1 MEIEVQGINIY
12 YDVIGEGRPIVMLHG
27 GYVDHRH
34 MVADMEPLFEK
45 HPNWKRIYPDL
56 PGHGKTPAKDWLINQ
71 EQVLEIVLGFIDKVI
86 PGENFALAGN
96 SRGGY
101 LARGVMYKRPTAV
114 DGALLIVPA
123 RYGIAPAS
131 SVPLHITLVTAESA
145 LAELKPSETGT
156 GLFELL
162 VIQSRRALDKL
173 RENFYP
179 ALGLSDADFQN
190 RIIQNYEFS
199 FDVDKLPQPFER
211 PVLIVVGKQDDSVGY
226 RDAWKMIDLLPR
238 AAFVVLDKAGHLLPL
253 EQEVLFRALANEWL
267 QRVEEYVGSR

>member
-1 MEIEVQGINIY
+1 MEIEVQGINVY
-12 YDVIGEGRPIVMLHG
+12 YEVIGGGRPFVMLHG
-27 GYVDHRH
+27 GYVDHRT

-56 PGHGKTPAKDWLINQ
+56 PGHGKTPAKDWIVNQ

-86 PGENFALAGN
+86 PGQNFALAGP

-131 SVPLHITLVTAESA
+131 SVPPHITLVTDAA
-145 LAELKPSETGT
+145 AQAELKPSETG
-156 GLFELL
+156 LFEML
-162 VIQSRRALDKL
+162 VIQSRRALYKM
-173 RENFYP
+173 RETFYP
-179 ALGLSDADFQN
+179 ALGLSDAGFQN

-199 FDVDKLPQPFER
+199 FDVDKLPQPFEK

-226 RDAWKMIDLLPR
+226 RDAWKMIELFPR

-253 EQEVLFRALANEWL
+253 EQEELFRALASEWL
-267 QRVEEYVGSR
+267 QRVEEYVDSK